1 MILTALTVANLCRG
15 GQKIPLLSL
24 LPRLKSK
31 VASPAKEGEVM
42 AIGIMS
48 ILFILLFIVMN
59 PTVGVLLLLIA
70 PIVLGVS
77 AFSTLPS
84 Q

>member
-1 MILTALTVANLCRG
+1 
-15 GQKIPLLSL
+15 
-24 LPRLKSK
+24 
-31 VASPAKEGEVM
+31 M